1 MTDILVMDVMHR
13 GVITCL
19 PDTPLKEVARIMMV
33 HDDIRQVVV
42 VDETAKVCGVIS
54 DRLLVQSCGVDF
66 DTKVAEDVLLPCP
79 ATVSSGATLREA
91 IALIHENEGRNLLV
105 VLSEG
110 SRRPRWPLGTVS
122 YADIIKEMADL
133 ELDSHHHSGGER
145 SRDVANSPAL
155 HRHVLIR

>member
-1 MTDILVMDVMHR
+1 MADKLVMDVMHR

-19 PDTPLKEVARIMMV
+19 PDTPLKEVARIIMV

-54 DRLLVQSCGVDF
+54 DRLLVQSCGADF
-66 DTKVAEDVLLPCP
+66 GEKVAEDILLPCP

-91 IALIHENEGRNLLV
+91 IALMQRKEIRNLIV

-110 SRRPRWPLGTVS
+110 SRDPRWPLGTVS
-122 YADIIKEMADL
+122 YADITQEIAGL
-133 ELDSHHHSGGER
+133 GLDPHHHSGGEG
-145 SRDVANSPAL
+145 SHVAANSPEVHEL
-155 HRHVLIR
+155 N